1 MKLPSEGDALAQA
14 QPSLSARAT
23 AVLVIAGSA
32 IKQTVADL
40 DWGVS
45 SVLVRL
51 ESRVVWIVMRTFTA
65 LGSPKAFIPVGL
77 GFAGWSWWKGNAR
90 AALVLVA
97 VTLLTREFIRVVK
110 RSLRRVRPDF
120 PSKAQTLRSSSFPS
134 GHALA
139 AVAVYGTVARIVARL
154 EPGVQPAAIVV
165 APLVM
170 LMIGVSRVALGTH
183 WLTDVLVGFLL
194 GAVIFGL
201 GNIALGS

>member
-1 MKLPSEGDALAQA
+1 VRLPSECDALAQA
-14 QPSLSARAT
+14 RPGLSTRVIAI
-23 AVLVIAGSA
+23 LVIAGNA
-32 IKQTVADL
+32 IKHAIADL
-40 DWGVS
+40 DWAVS

-51 ESRVVWIVMRTFTA
+51 ESRAVWIAMRIFTA
-65 LGSPKAFIPVGL
+65 MGSPKAFIPVGL

-97 VTLLTREFIRVVK
+97 VTLFTREFIHVAK
-110 RSLRRVRPDF
+110 RRLRRVRPDF

-139 AVAVYGTVARIVARL
+139 GVAVYGTVARVVARI
-154 EPGVQPAAIVV
+154 EPGTQPAAIVA
-165 APLVM
+165 APLIM
-170 LMIGVSRVALGTH
+170 LMIGLSRVALGAH
-183 WLTDVLVGFLL
+183 WLTDVLAGFLV